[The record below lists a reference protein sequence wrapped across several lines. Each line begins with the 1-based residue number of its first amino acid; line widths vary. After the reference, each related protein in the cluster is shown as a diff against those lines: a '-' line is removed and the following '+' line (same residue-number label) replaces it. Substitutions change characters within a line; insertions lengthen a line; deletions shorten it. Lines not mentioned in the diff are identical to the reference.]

1 MLVEIAAAN
10 LIFKTLS
17 TALGNG
23 KSIFDMG
30 VKLGEYFELTHKI
43 NTKAEDKSSGGS
55 ALEAFQYQEKLK
67 SDRETLRYHLNKSRL
82 CAWSD
87 FINFEAE
94 WHRERKE
101 KELELKRK
109 KYQRQKSIHE
119 NIAAAT
125 KAAVIL
131 LIIIAALFG
140 VALYLRY

>member
-1 MLVEIAAAN
+1 MLLEIAAAN
-10 LIFKTLS
+10 AIFSTLS

-30 VKLGEYFELTHKI
+30 AKLAEYFELTHKI
-43 NTKAEDKSSGGS
+43 STKADDKSSGGS

-67 SDRETLRYHLNKSRL
+67 SDREVLRYHLNKSRL

-87 FINFEAE
+87 FIKFEAE

-101 KELELKRK
+101 RELELKRK
-109 KYQRQKSIHE
+109 KYQRQQAIE
-119 NIAAAT
+119 ANIAAAI
-125 KAAVIL
+125 KASAIL